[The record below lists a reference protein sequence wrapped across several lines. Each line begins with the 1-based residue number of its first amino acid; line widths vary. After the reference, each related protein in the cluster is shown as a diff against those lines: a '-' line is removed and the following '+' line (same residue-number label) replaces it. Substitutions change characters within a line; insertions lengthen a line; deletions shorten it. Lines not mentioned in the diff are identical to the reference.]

1 MAKDMLRGI
10 NPSFVPAQNC
20 SCLGAGGAIDESA
33 DESCQQDSSGG
44 ATAAGL
50 WHGYVM
56 QLAQPVDPTPGST
69 NKAKIMDELEVFESG
84 LFAPMENGGT
94 IDLQSPCWYWPQS
107 TERSSIESL
116 LETQDPN
123 LDESRAAWDAK
134 QTATLYIKFNLTSQ
148 QSTFAMFS
156 GKEPTVES
164 AFDLEPPGRRL
175 QYVKEIPGGEGG
187 YLVPLQRY
195 SPRETKEEAETTSM
209 QRTGTQIFEW
219 NSVPGSLSLVPY
231 HVTSGSGSDTT
242 VNLNKV
248 ALRLCAVI
256 SGTKTCKIIEMPA
269 DPSNTGVLP
278 KGAKRLQLAFGA
290 SFLTLPP
297 AASPERYALVKDLES
312 ALASVFKGSGFRS
325 RGRHLAFSPYQ
336 LQMRDFEKAP
346 GADLTEFW
354 NPDCRTVPPFPE
366 GEPPCCASCKTDAG
380 CADGRGC
387 GVDADG
393 VGFYATF
400 DVLAGTEDGA
410 YSPET
415 AKAVLQGQLQDVE
428 EGALFN
434 AATAESLGMT
444 EAFEVFSTLGV
455 VPNQAV
461 RELVPANETAVSL
474 QQQEALSSAAS
485 WAAGVAASYAVFS
498 PPPPLP
504 PSPLSPPYQPAPSSP
519 PATPPSPG
527 PPPPPLAP
535 IFSYYGRAKELL
547 MENPIT
553 AASIVIGSI
562 LGCLC
567 MICGICYCC
576 RKGKKKKKKEHQ
588 GPP

>member
-1 MAKDMLRGI
+1 
-10 NPSFVPAQNC
+10 
-20 SCLGAGGAIDESA
+20 
-33 DESCQQDSSGG
+33 
-44 ATAAGL
+44 
-50 WHGYVM
+50 M

-107 TERSSIESL
+107 TERSSIESF

-123 LDESRAAWDAK
+123 ADESRDAWDAK
-134 QTATLYIKFNLTSQ
+134 QTATLYVKFNLTSQ

-156 GKEPTVES
+156 GKEMTVES

-278 KGAKRLQLAFGA
+278 EGAKRLQLAFGA

-297 AASPERYALVKDLES
+297 AASSERYSLVKDLES

-346 GADLTEFW
+346 GADITEFW
-354 NPDCRTVPPFPE
+354 NPDCRTAPPFPE
-366 GEPPCCASCKTDAG
+366 FEPPCCASCDTDAG

-400 DVLAGTEDGA
+400 DVLAGTGDGG
-410 YSPET
+410 YGPEN
-415 AKAVLQGQLQDVE
+415 AKAVLQGMLWENVTK
-428 EGALFN
+428 GALFN
-434 AATAESLGMT
+434 AEAAERLGMT

-455 VPNQAV
+455 VPNQDV
-461 RELVPANETAVSL
+461 REFIPANKT
-474 QQQEALSSAAS
+474 
-485 WAAGVAASYAVFS
+485 AGVAASYAVIS
-498 PPPPLP
+498 PPPPP
-504 PSPLSPPYQPAPSSP
+504 PASPSPPPYRPAPSSP
-519 PATPPSPG
+519 PAAPPSPG

-535 IFSYYGRAKELL
+535 LFSYYGRAKQMI

-553 AASIVIGSI
+553 ASSIVGGSI

-576 RKGKKKKKKEHQ
+576 RKGKKKKKEQQ